1 MAGASPR
8 LKGARKGCRTCMHAL
23 ERVKHSACVR
33 MGKAYAEYGVLSDE
47 YAQAKGEYDEIV
59 YIIDRWMYLIEGRA
73 YALGL
78 QPKKGTGN
86 A

>member
-1 MAGASPR
+1 
-8 LKGARKGCRTCMHAL
+8 
-23 ERVKHSACVR
+23 